1 MREKVNKKSVKKPVK
16 PVVSIQQGKFG
27 YLWITGVLAIT
38 FIVFFPAIRNQ
49 FVSFDDPHYIVDNP
63 YIKGFTAENLK
74 TIFFTDANNLG
85 NYHPITIL
93 SFAVNYSTSGL
104 DPAGYHLVNVLLHL
118 LNTLLV
124 FQLAMHLFIR
134 IGSGRTQLLSSVT
147 ALLFGIHP
155 LHVESVAW
163 VSGRK
168 DLLYTCFYLL
178 SLLVYIRYLDKKAV
192 KYYLLSLLF
201 FLLSL
206 LSKGMAVTLTFSV
219 IALDYFFKRDLFT
232 KKIILEKI
240 PFFLLSL
247 VFGIISISVQQAQG
261 ATEIIKFG
269 VFDRAVF
276 ACYGFTQYLI
286 KFIFPY
292 KLCGYYPYPD
302 LKAANIPGTYYLT
315 IIPAFLSILLFI
327 YFLLIRPNRTIIF
340 GILFFFINVMFVL
353 QFFPVGSAVMADRYT
368 YLSSFGIFFLAA
380 SGFGYLIQKFT
391 TARTLLI
398 SLFIIYSLSLSA
410 VSTRRCADWHDSYS
424 FWNDVMTKYPHFYPA
439 YNNLG
444 EMYET
449 DGRNE
454 EAITVFSNSIVA
466 NKNNPNAYFH
476 RGSIYGKSG
485 RLKEAIS
492 DLTEAIN
499 VSPGFTQAYINRAI
513 AKAMNQD
520 ARGALA
526 DLDSVLVKGKNE
538 SAYFNRG
545 ILKND
550 LKEYDQAIPDF
561 QEAINLNPSCTSC
574 YYSLGLANYY
584 AKQFQNAVKAFSTCL
599 EMNPSYG
606 NALYYRALCY
616 LEVNRN
622 DSSCMDLQ
630 RAAKLGIKEAQPF
643 IDQYCRERK

>member
-1 MREKVNKKSVKKPVK
+1 MLS
-16 PVVSIQQGKFG
+16 
-27 YLWITGVLAIT
+27 LAI
-38 FIVFFPAIRNQ
+38 
-49 FVSFDDPHYIVDNP
+49 S
-63 YIKGFTAENLK
+63 
-74 TIFFTDANNLG
+74 
-85 NYHPITIL
+85 
-93 SFAVNYSTSGL
+93 YSTSSL
-104 DPAGYHLVNVLLHL
+104 DPVGYHLVNVLLHL

-124 FQLAMHLFIR
+124 FQLAMQLFIR
-134 IGSGRTQLLSSVT
+134 LGSGRTQLLSSIA

-178 SLLVYIRYLDKKAV
+178 SLLIYIRYLDKRAI

-201 FLLSL
+201 FLFSL
-206 LSKGMAVTLTFSV
+206 MSKGMAVTLTFSV
-219 IALDYFFKRDLFT
+219 IALDYFYKRDLFT
-232 KKIILEKI
+232 KKVILEKI
-240 PFFLLSL
+240 PFFILSL
-247 VFGIISISVQQAQG
+247 VFGIISIYVQQAQG

-302 LKAANIPGTYYLT
+302 LKAANIPGAYYLS
-315 IIPAFLSILLFI
+315 IIPALLSIVLFI
-327 YFLLIRPNRTIIF
+327 YFLLIRPNRVIIF

-380 SGFGYLIQKFT
+380 SGFGYLIQKFAS
-391 TARTLLI
+391 ARTLLI
-398 SLFIIYSLSLSA
+398 IVFIIYSLSLSA
-410 VSTRRCADWHDSYS
+410 ISSLRCSVWHDSYS
-424 FWNDVMTKYPHFYPA
+424 FWNDVMVKYPHFYPA

-449 DGRNE
+449 EGRNE

-466 NKNNPNAYFH
+466 DKNNPNAFFH

-492 DLTEAIN
+492 DFTEAIN

-550 LKEYDQAIPDF
+550 LKEYGQAISDF
-561 QEAINLNPSCTSC
+561 QEAININPSCTSC
-574 YYSLGLANYY
+574 YYSLGLANYND
-584 AKQFQNAVKAFSTCL
+584 KQFQNAIKAFSTCL
-599 EMNPSYG
+599 EMNPKYG

-616 LEVNRN
+616 IEENRH
-622 DSSCMDLQ
+622 DSSCVDLQ
-630 RAAKLGIKEAQPF
+630 RASNLGIKAAQPL
-643 IDQYCRERK
+643 IEQHCQPGK